1 MVAAA
6 MGQDYSWERS
16 AAHYLELYGRALR
29 NKARL

>member
-16 AAHYLELYGRALR
+16 AAHYLGLYSRALG